1 MKKIYRSYRKKNAPQ
16 AFLRSCLSRARVAL
30 KGAVCERARPIPQKG
45 YAVLSFYANAEICQS
60 VLHDFLLRE
69 SRGSFFG
76 ARGARCKRAP
86 RAEEKKQNKKELQL
100 RPSD

>member
-60 VLHDFLLRE
+60 VLHDFLPRE
-69 SRGSFFG
+69 SGAAFIL
-76 ARGARCKRAP
+76 ARGARLQRAP
-86 RAEEKKQNKKELQL
+86 RAEETKTK
-100 RPSD
+100 